1 MQQFENLA
9 PHVAEIARALN
20 NKLDPGAIEDELR
33 RYLEYGVPLAQ
44 AKRDIVRMH
53 GGQLTAG
60 SKKVA
65 DLVAED
71 KGVEIVGR
79 ILTVNPKEITVKGAQ
94 KTIYYG
100 FFADDTGK
108 VSYTSWKDHN
118 LERGSN
124 VRIKNAY
131 VKKGFREGVELSLGD
146 YTTVALVD
154 TLGFEIKDDFA
165 AGSGP
170 TPSGEFGGRAPAQ
183 ERKVRDLREGQGSVT
198 ITGRI
203 LDLREKAISTVNG
216 QKTLVEGEI
225 ADETGRVPFSAW
237 EPDKLPPEFKANAVV
252 RVKNAYV
259 KAFRGIPNVN
269 LGQYTQIEILPAEEM
284 PDKASLEQAKPFTLG
299 ELESTGGG
307 QGVLVEGVILEV
319 KKGSGL
325 IFRCA
330 QEGCNRVLQKM
341 ECRIHGKQK
350 GQPDLR
356 IKAVLDD
363 GYGAATFFANRDATE
378 RILGKTLDECQ
389 ALAREAMT
397 VDVIQDDLTLKLTAR
412 RVAVTGNATSDEFG
426 LQIIAS
432 GVDYVPPKDVATEAE
447 KLLGQLAEL
456 TTTEVGQ

>member
-1 MQQFENLA
+1 MQQIENLA
-9 PHVAEIARALN
+9 PHVTEIARALN

-53 GGQLTAG
+53 GGQLTTGA
-60 SKKVA
+60 KKVA

-71 KGVEIVGR
+71 KGVELAGR
-79 ILTVNPKEITVKGAQ
+79 ILTVNPKEITSKGQQ

-100 FFADDTGK
+100 FFADDSGK
-108 VSYTSWKDHN
+108 VSYTAWKDHN
-118 LERGSN
+118 LQPGAN

-131 VKKGFREGVELSLGD
+131 AKYNDFRKAIELSLGD
-146 YTTVALVD
+146 YTTVALLD
-154 TLGFEIKDDFA
+154 QLPFEVKDDFA
-165 AGSGP
+165 GGP
-170 TPSGEFGGRAPAQ
+170 TPSGEPGGRAPPQ

-198 ITGRI
+198 ITGRV
-203 LDLREKAISTVNG
+203 LGVREKAISTANG

-237 EPDKLPPEFKANAVV
+237 EPDRLPPEFKANAVV
-252 RVKNAYV
+252 RVANAYV
-259 KAFRGIPNVN
+259 KAFRGVPNVN
-269 LGQYTQIEILPAEEM
+269 FGQYTQVDILPPNAM
-284 PDKASLEQAKPFTLG
+284 PDKAELEKPAPFTLG
-299 ELESTGGG
+299 ELEAAGGG
-307 QGVLVEGVILEV
+307 QGVVVEGVILEV

-325 IFRCA
+325 IFRCS

-350 GQPDLR
+350 GHPDLR

-397 VDVIQDDLTLKLTAR
+397 VDVIQDELTDKLTAR

-426 LQIIAS
+426 LQIIA
-432 GVDYVPPKDVATEAE
+432 GDVTFVPPRDAAAEAE

-456 TTTEVGQ
+456 TEVGQ